1 MPSYV
6 RIEQPDVYKFLVA
19 RALTQVY
26 MSSFFAK
33 ASATEFNEA
42 AAFERGSTVSLR
54 RPKNKGEAED
64 YNPRNSGGNAA
75 ASVEPG
81 YVNVD
86 LTLDH
91 LFTDAFPVYAH
102 DANPERYIVDYSEV
116 AAGAIRTSYE
126 KSAYRECFRDYS
138 TIPASGIV
146 NFSAS
151 SPLQIVASMDGVNN
165 TGANFAPFNAGAL
178 TNASTV
184 LDRNDVA
191 TSQRYTALSATAKG
205 SFIGDT
211 PMNQGFVAAQIG
223 AGGILQG
230 GLPMGQLVER
240 YGFLCGGSNAV
251 SFQPAVA
258 AVVSGSATVPV
269 ASTEADTTVFFAE
282 DNSVLTPLGAVRIT
296 ADASFITSAG
306 GVAVGQ
312 VAQIRNAGG
321 TVTIALGVILRI
333 TGADIWMVPYS
344 PTGVQLQAAQIPADS
359 IISVPLIGSV
369 NVSYQREHLVTA
381 SRALQTPTD
390 GSGAIAI
397 PASDPESGLVMQ
409 LLKGSYDVDR
419 FKEGC
424 RLAML
429 CGFRGTD
436 HRKAVLNLSV

>member
-1 MPSYV
+1 MPAYV
-6 RIEQPDVYKFLVA
+6 RIEQPDVYKYLVS

-33 ASATEFNEA
+33 ASATEFNESG
-42 AAFERGSTVSLR
+42 AFDRGSTVSLR
-54 RPKNKGEAED
+54 RPKNKGDAED
-64 YNPRNSGGNAA
+64 YDPRNSGNNAA
-75 ASVEPG
+75 GSAEPG

-86 LTLDH
+86 LRLDH

-102 DANPERYIVDYSEV
+102 DANPERYIMDYSDV

-126 KSAYRECFRDYS
+126 KSAYAECFRDYS

-151 SPLQIVASMDGVNN
+151 SPLQIVASMDGTNN
-165 TGANFAPFNAGAL
+165 GGANLAPFNAGAL

-191 TSQRYTALSATAKG
+191 TGQRYTAMSATAKG

-230 GLPMGQLVER
+230 GLPMGQMVER

-251 SFQPAVA
+251 GFQPAVA
-258 AVVSGSATVPV
+258 AVISGNANATISAVV
-269 ASTEADTTVFFAE
+269 ADTSVFFAE
-282 DNSVLTPLGAVRIT
+282 DNSVLTPLGAVK
-296 ADASFITSAG
+296 ITSGANYVVTAG

-312 VAQIRNAGG
+312 IAQIRNAGG
-321 TVTIALGVILRI
+321 TATIAFGVILRVS
-333 TGADIWMVPYS
+333 GADLWLVPYS
-344 PTGVQLQAAQIPADS
+344 PTGVKLVAAQIPTS
-359 IISVPLIGSV
+359 SLLSVPLIGSV

-429 CGFRGTD
+429 CGFKGTD
-436 HRKAVLNLSV
+436 YRKAVLNLSV

>member
-6 RIEQPDVYKFLVA
+6 SIEQPAVYKYLVA
-19 RALTQVY
+19 RALTQVS
-26 MSSFFAK
+26 MSSFFAQ
-33 ASATEFNEA
+33 ASATEFNETG
-42 AAFERGSTVSLR
+42 AFEFGSTVSLR

-86 LTLDH
+86 LSLDH
-91 LFTDAFPVYAH
+91 LYTDAFPVYAN
-102 DANPERYIVDYSEV
+102 DANPERYIMDYSEV
-116 AAGAIRTSYE
+116 AASAIRTSYE
-126 KSAYRECFRDYS
+126 RSAYAECFRDYS
-138 TIPASGIV
+138 TIPASGVV
-146 NFSAS
+146 NFAAS
-151 SPLQIVASMDGVNN
+151 SPLQIVASMDGTNN
-165 TGANFAPFNAGAL
+165 GGANFAPFNAGAL

-191 TSQRYTALSATAKG
+191 TSQRYTAMSATAKG

-211 PMNQGFVAAQIG
+211 PMNQGFVAAQLN
-223 AGGILQG
+223 ASGILQG
-230 GLPMGQLVER
+230 GLPMGQMVER

-251 SFQPAVA
+251 GFQPAVA

-269 ASTEADTTVFFAE
+269 SAAVADTSVFFAE
-282 DNSVLTPLGAVRIT
+282 DNYALTPLGAVKIT

-312 VAQIRNAGG
+312 IAQIKNAGG
-321 TVTIALGVILRI
+321 TATIAFGVILRVS
-333 TGADIWMVPYS
+333 GADIWMVPYS
-344 PTGVQLQAAQIPADS
+344 PIGVQLQAVDIVADAV
-359 IISVPLIGSV
+359 ISVPLIGSV

-429 CGFRGTD
+429 CGFKGTD
-436 HRKAVLNLSV
+436 YRKAVLNLSV

>member
-1 MPSYV
+1 MPSFV

-26 MSSFFAK
+26 LTSFFAK
-33 ASATEFNEA
+33 ASATEFNDQG
-42 AAFERGSTVSLR
+42 AFEFGNTVSLR

-64 YNPRNSGGNAA
+64 YDPRNSGGTAA
-75 ASVEPG
+75 NSTEPG
-81 YVNVD
+81 YVTVD
-86 LTLDH
+86 LTLGH
-91 LFTDAFPVYAH
+91 LFTDAFPVFAH
-102 DANPERYIVDYSEV
+102 DANPQRYIEDYSQV

-126 KSAYRECFRDYS
+126 KSAYTECFRDYS
-138 TIPASGIV
+138 TIPASGVV
-146 NFSAS
+146 NFAAAA
-151 SPLQIVASMDGVNN
+151 PVQIVASMDGVNN
-165 TGANFAPFNAGAL
+165 GGANFAPFNAGAL

-184 LDRNDVA
+184 LDRNDVS
-191 TSQRYTALSATAKG
+191 TGERYTALSATAKG

-251 SFQPAVA
+251 GFQPAVA
-258 AVVSGSATVPV
+258 AVVAGAATVPV
-269 ASTEADTTVFFAE
+269 ASAVADTTVFFAE
-282 DNSVLTPLGAVRIT
+282 DNHVLTPLGAVRIT
-296 ADASFITSAG
+296 ADAAFVVTAG

-312 VAQIRNAGG
+312 IAQIRNAAG
-321 TVTIALGVILRI
+321 TATIALGVILRI
-333 TGADIWMVPYS
+333 SGTDIWMVPYS
-344 PTGVQLQAAQIPADS
+344 PAGVKLDALQIPADS

-397 PASDPESGLVMQ
+397 PASDPDSGLVMQ
-409 LLKGSYDVDR
+409 LLKGGYDVDR
-419 FKEGC
+419 FREGC
-424 RLAML
+424 RLALL